1 MPAGPAPASG
11 SPRAAARAD
20 RRPPHPLCWG
30 AVARSADSLEGTR
43 IGGYQLGKHLGSG
56 GMADVYRA
64 SAAGVEGKGRPLA
77 VKILAPELAR
87 DARAVARFTREAEA
101 VMRLDHPNVV
111 RIVEVGH
118 WRDRHFIA
126 MDLVAGPPFRRLIA
140 DGSEPGKIIG
150 ILAQVAEALA
160 HAHER
165 GIVHRDIK
173 PDNVLL
179 TRSLQVRV
187 ADFGL
192 ARLSDTVSL
201 TTSGQML
208 GTARYMSPEQ
218 AQGRKSGP
226 ASDVYSLGV
235 MLYEA
240 ITGAP
245 PFVSETAHGFIF
257 KHAAEPPPRPELRP
271 GYPAALGK
279 LALECLAKDPD
290 ERPPMDEVAHRLRRA
305 LARRS
310 PARLLRWLLAAAA
323 IVLIALAVAWA
334 LAERGLLP

>member
-1 MPAGPAPASG
+1 MLG
-11 SPRAAARAD
+11 SVPRT
-20 RRPPHPLCWG
+20 P
-30 AVARSADSLEGTR
+30 DSLEGTR
-43 IGGYQLGKHLGSG
+43 FGGYQLGKHLGSG
-56 GMADVYRA
+56 GMADVYKA
-64 SAAGVEGKGRPLA
+64 SATAADAPGRPLA
-77 VKILAPELAR
+77 LKILAPQLAR
-87 DARAVARFTREAEA
+87 DTQAVARFTREAEA

-111 RIVEVGH
+111 RIVEVGS

-126 MDLVAGPPFRRLIA
+126 MDLVAGPPFRRLIREHV
-140 DGSEPGKIIG
+140 EPAKIIA

-192 ARLSDTVSL
+192 ARLSDTTSL
-201 TTSGQML
+201 TTDGQML
-208 GTARYMSPEQ
+208 GTAKYMSPEQ

-240 ITGAP
+240 ITGAL
-245 PFVSETAHGFIF
+245 PFDSETQHGFIF
-257 KHAAEPPPRPELRP
+257 KHAAEPPPRPELRH
-271 GYPAALGK
+271 GYPAGLGR
-279 LALECLAKDPD
+279 LALECLDKDP
-290 ERPPMDEVAHRLRRA
+290 EARPAMPEVAARLRRV

-310 PARLLRWLLAAAA
+310 PARLLRWLLAAVVIA
-323 IVLIALAVAWA
+323 LIALAA
-334 LAERGLLP
+334 LAVTGLLP

>member
-1 MPAGPAPASG
+1 M
-11 SPRAAARAD
+11 ART
-20 RRPPHPLCWG
+20 P
-30 AVARSADSLEGTR
+30 DSLEGTR

-64 SAAGVEGKGRPLA
+64 SAAGAEGKGRPLA

-87 DARAVARFTREAEA
+87 DPKAVARFTREGEA
-101 VMRLDHPNVV
+101 VMRMEHPNVV

-140 DGSEPGKIIG
+140 ESTEPRTIIG

-218 AQGRKSGP
+218 AQGKKSGP

-235 MLYEA
+235 MLYES
-240 ITGAP
+240 ITGAL
-245 PFVSETAHGFIF
+245 PFDSETPHGFIF
-257 KHAAEPPPRPELRP
+257 KHATEPPPRPELRP

-305 LARRS
+305 LTRRS
-310 PARLLRWLLAAAA
+310 RVRLRWLLAGVA
-323 IVLIALAVAWA
+323 IVLIALAVAWV
-334 LAERGLLP
+334 LADRGLLP